1 MDIEDLVEFS
11 EDDREGDLLK
21 RLFDLLWDGELYWYW
36 SQNDSGDSVD
46 LSRELEGV
54 EVDTGLGL
62 LYSWFLT
69 CSKEIW
75 AASWKIASGPLLE
88 SLADVST

>member
-1 MDIEDLVEFS
+1 MGRDIEDLVELS
-11 EDDREGDLLK
+11 EDDREADLLK
-21 RLFDLLWDGELYWYW
+21 KLFDLLCWGDWYW
-36 SQNDSGDSVD
+36 SQNDSGDSVV

-69 CSKEIW
+69 CSNEI
-75 AASWKIASGPLLE
+75 
-88 SLADVST
+88 